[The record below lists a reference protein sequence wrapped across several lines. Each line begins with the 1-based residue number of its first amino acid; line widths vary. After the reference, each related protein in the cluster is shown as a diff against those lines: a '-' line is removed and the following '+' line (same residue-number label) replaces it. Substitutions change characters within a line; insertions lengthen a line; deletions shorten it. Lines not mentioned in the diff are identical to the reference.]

1 VQFFPAISGIDRI
14 QTWKRPGYDRDM
26 DTFRTL
32 PVPQSLASSSASR
45 DQLAA
50 DAALAAAI
58 RKPLDALESAA
69 EEAAAG
75 MLGAAKLGLLVAT
88 NSVIEALEAVDAEF
102 ARRASRSNA
111 DRPEPKAPR
120 HEPDTHK
127 GV

>member
-1 VQFFPAISGIDRI
+1 
-14 QTWKRPGYDRDM
+14 M

-32 PVPQSLASSSASR
+32 PVPQSVASSPASG
-45 DQLAA
+45 DQLTA
-50 DAALAAAI
+50 DAALAMAI

-102 ARRASRSNA
+102 ARRAARSSA
-111 DRPEPKAPR
+111 GRPEPKAPR

>member
-1 VQFFPAISGIDRI
+1 MDSF
-14 QTWKRPGYDRDM
+14 RP
-26 DTFRTL
+26 L
-32 PVPQSLASSSASR
+32 PVPQSLASSPASR
-45 DQLAA
+45 DQPAA

-88 NSVIEALEAVDAEF
+88 NSLIEALEAVDAEF
-102 ARRASRSNA
+102 ARRASRSSVR
-111 DRPEPKAPR
+111 RPQHNAPR
-120 HEPDTHK
+120 HEQDTHK